1 MSFTVIAPNPDDVW
15 RGEGVLYKDKGLGTE
30 VVVGALDGETK
41 FAVDR
46 EFKDIPYNGSFGK
59 TKDLIFK
66 SKIQPKLDIKLITLN
81 YTSMSQVFAG
91 LTVTDEGLYHKIVE
105 SIDIVAGDYWTNAC
119 YAGIRASGKY
129 FQVYMDNVIGTDKI
143 EAGFKTDDSVV
154 SDVTLYACY
163 DRSTPTTPPWSVR
176 LED

>member
-15 RGEGVLYKDKGLGTE
+15 RGEGVLYKNKGLSDE
-30 VVVGALDGETK
+30 VVIGALDGETK

-46 EFKDIPYNGSFGK
+46 EFKDIPYNGNFGR
-59 TKDLIFK
+59 TKDLVFK
-66 SKIQPKLDIKLITLN
+66 SKIQPKLDIKLVTLN

-91 LTVTDEGLYHKIVE
+91 LTVTDEGAYHKIVE
-105 SIDIVAGDYWTNAC
+105 STDIVAGDYWTNAC

-129 FQVYMDNVIGTDKI
+129 FQVFMYNVLGADKI
-143 EAGFKTDDSVV
+143 EAGFKSDDTVV

-163 DRSTPTTPPWSVR
+163 DRTTPTTPPWEVR